1 MHRLTDKKPLKV
13 GHYVMDGVPVEHST
27 MLLLK
32 LPKPS
37 VDVKCPAKVA
47 LPLLVTMLMEKS
59 FCLGN
64 IILKGLKFFKVQGNL
79 TMHTV
84 TGVFNRLPPV
94 EGLANH

>member
-1 MHRLTDKKPLKV
+1 MHCLTDKKPLKV

-59 FCLGN
+59 FCWSSLGQYY
-64 IILKGLKFFKVQGNL
+64 LKRFKVLQGSGQFDNAYRC
-79 TMHTV
+79 V
-84 TGVFNRLPPV
+84 
-94 EGLANH
+94 